1 MSSNIFKR
9 FKSAEESLDEDESVT
24 PVYIPKA
31 KRAKLEALKAKKS
44 QIASRLS
51 AHKQQ
56 SAHHQHYYYCLH
68 HHNSNNK

>member
-9 FKSAEESLDEDESVT
+9 FKSAEESSDKDESVA

-31 KRAKLEALKAKKS
+31 KRAKLEVLKAKKS

-51 AHKQQ
+51 THKQQ
-56 SAHHQHYYYCLH
+56 CSHNHHQH
-68 HHNSNNK
+68 